1 MSHREPSC
9 AARLFLQRYR
19 RTTAESVAVGN
30 AGAKTKARQEFE
42 KSRPKDAAGSRESIA
57 FAHSASV
64 FRGAA

>member
-30 AGAKTKARQEFE
+30 AGAKTKALQELE
-42 KSRPKDAAGSRESIA
+42 KIA
-57 FAHSASV
+57 SEG
-64 FRGAA
+64 RGRG